1 MAKGNKKVVEEKKVI
16 KENKYCEVYK
26 VVSIIDEYLIS
37 KVFLIWLQGV
47 LWRKHLFCYM
57 LIKGENTKIKIVREC
72 NNNGMKRKK

>member
-37 KVFLIWLQGV
+37 KVFLI
-47 LWRKHLFCYM
+47 
-57 LIKGENTKIKIVREC
+57 
-72 NNNGMKRKK
+72 